1 MMMTPQPMMTPSPWY
16 QPPAVPVYDNFTRVN
31 PVNPDGCP
39 LNVFTGMPMGPSL
52 LSSSIFVLSVLSTL
66 GSITNTLNRMN
77 QAHTMGNFI
86 KAGIAVLLQIG
97 GLYMYFNFYR
107 RCSPWLGW
115 FIFVAATS
123 MATGITQAMDKELAE
138 NKDTTPTPS
147 PP

>member
-1 MMMTPQPMMTPSPWY
+1 M
-16 QPPAVPVYDNFTRVN
+16 RVD

-66 GSITNTLNRMN
+66 GSITNTMNRMN
-77 QAHTMGNFI
+77 KAHTVGNFI
-86 KAGIAVLLQIG
+86 RAGIAVVLQIG
-97 GLYMYFNFYR
+97 GLYLYFSFYR

-115 FIFVAATS
+115 FIFVAATT
-123 MATGITQAMDKELAE
+123 MATGITQAMDKEESAE
-138 NKDTTPTPS
+138 NTTAS